1 MLIPLS
7 GEWERF
13 NVGKELEWSFFF
25 SRKLITVLYDQ
36 PSGENLNKERKKNSL
51 QILTLSCNVPFCIV
65 KIITAFLTYC
75 S

>member
-1 MLIPLS
+1 MRKIQRWQ
-7 GEWERF
+7 GI
-13 NVGKELEWSFFF
+13 GMKFFF

-36 PSGENLNKERKKNSL
+36 PSGENLNKERTKNSL

-65 KIITAFLTYC
+65 KIITAFLAYC

>member
-36 PSGENLNKERKKNSL
+36 PSGENLNKERKKKQFTNSNIKL
-51 QILTLSCNVPFCIV
+51 
-65 KIITAFLTYC
+65 
-75 S
+75 

>member
-13 NVGKELEWSFFF
+13 NVGKELEWSFLF

-36 PSGENLNKERKKNSL
+36 PSGENLYKERKKNQFTNSNIKL
-51 QILTLSCNVPFCIV
+51 
-65 KIITAFLTYC
+65 
-75 S
+75 